1 MSGSHEL
8 ELRCALIETCL
19 EISRTGLS
27 FGTSGNASVR
37 LDQNSLLITPT
48 GVSYHALKPQDI
60 VALNFDGSYDGQ
72 TLPSS
77 EWRIHRDILQAR
89 LDVNAVVHVHSRS
102 ATALAC
108 QNRPIPAFHYM
119 VAVAGGNSIRC
130 GAYATFGTQELSD
143 VTLIAL
149 EARQA
154 CLMANHGQ
162 VALGDNLGSAFK
174 LAGEVENL
182 ATMYLLSCQG
192 QEPKLL
198 SDSEMA
204 VVVESF
210 KSYGQQQKR

>member
-1 MSGSHEL
+1 MSSNHEL
-8 ELRCALIETCL
+8 ELRCALIETCQ

-37 LDQNSLLITPT
+37 LDQNSLLITPS
-48 GVSYHALKPQDI
+48 GMNYHTLKPQDI
-60 VALNFDGSYDGQ
+60 VALKFDGSYAGQ
-72 TLPSS
+72 SLPSS

-89 LDVNAVVHVHSRS
+89 LDVNAIVHVHSPS

-108 QNRPIPAFHYM
+108 QNRSIPSFHYM
-119 VAVAGGNSIRC
+119 VAIVGGNSIRC

-143 VTLIAL
+143 ATLIAL

-162 VALGDNLGSAFK
+162 VALGSDLRSAFK

-182 ATMYLLSCQG
+182 AAMYLLSCQG

-198 SDSEMA
+198 SDDEMA
-204 VVVESF
+204 VVVEKF
-210 KSYGQQQKR
+210 KSYGQG